1 MEHPQMTVLV
11 SRLKSTSLSF
21 WNPDSREEPF
31 DMNELHELFM
41 QRGKHM
47 AAEDVEPAWNWA
59 VSTHGVTME
68 MRWYLHE

>member
-47 AAEDVEPAWNWA
+47 AAEDVEPAWN
-59 VSTHGVTME
+59 
-68 MRWYLHE
+68 